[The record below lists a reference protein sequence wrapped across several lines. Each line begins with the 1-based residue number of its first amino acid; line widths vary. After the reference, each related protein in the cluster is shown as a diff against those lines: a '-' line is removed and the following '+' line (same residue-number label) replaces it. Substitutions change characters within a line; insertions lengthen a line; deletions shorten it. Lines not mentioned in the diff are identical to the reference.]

1 MKFGEKVKELRA
13 KKELSQPALAKLLG
27 VSTRTIAAYESCTS
41 YPRRKEMYDKLAEI
55 FDVSV
60 DYLRTENEEFITD
73 AKERF
78 GSRGEA
84 QAKSI
89 LEQTQQLF
97 AGGSLSEDDEIAFLR
112 EMQRIY
118 LDSKERAK
126 KYTPKKYLRSNDHT
140 DV

>member
-41 YPRRKEMYDKLAEI
+41 YPRRQEMYDKLAEI

-89 LEQTQQLF
+89 LEQTQQL
-97 AGGSLSEDDEIAFLR
+97 
-112 EMQRIY
+112 
-118 LDSKERAK
+118 
-126 KYTPKKYLRSNDHT
+126 
-140 DV
+140 